1 MIYCVFIGSFKD
13 RRFKQLTQEFHQ
25 RLSRLWPVKILELA
39 EKEKEILKFIQEKS
53 GKVLLISLEPHG
65 KSMDSAS
72 FGDWVTKSSKDIYFF
87 AWGADG
93 PPKGFSKNDFTSVSL
108 SPMTY
113 SHEMA
118 RMLLMEQLYRAGAEL
133 RGHPYPH

>member
-13 RRFKQLTQEFHQ
+13 GRFEQLTEEFHQ
-25 RLSRLWPVKILELA
+25 RLSRLWPVKVLELA
-39 EKEKEILKFIQEKS
+39 EKEKEISKFIREKR
-53 GKVLLISLEPHG
+53 GKALLVSLDPQG
-65 KSMDSAS
+65 KPMDSAS
-72 FGDWVTKSSKDIYFF
+72 FGNWVTKSSKDIYFF

-93 PPKGFSKNDFTSVSL
+93 PPKGLSRNDFTSVSL

-118 RMLLMEQLYRAGAEL
+118 RMLLMEQLYRAGADL
-133 RGHPYPH
+133 RGHPYPR